1 MRRRQVRTV
10 RQVARAAGVS
20 VRTLHHYDAVGLL
33 KPGHIG
39 TNGYRYYGREEMLRL
54 QQILVYREL
63 GMPLAEIAAVL
74 DDPAFDLLTA
84 LRGHRAALDGRIAH
98 YRTLIQ
104 TIDRTI
110 ASLEKDEDMEDN
122 DYYAGIDPE
131 TRGRWEREAVA
142 FWGKDA
148 VTAAQAK
155 AKALTSEQVAQ
166 IQQEMEEIRDAFQ
179 RLFREGAAPGSDEVQ
194 AVTERHYRWV
204 SHSWSPDAAAFKGL
218 GRYYVENPE
227 FRGTYDDAELPGCPE
242 FIAEAM
248 AIYAVQS
255 L

>member
-1 MRRRQVRTV
+1 MRTV
-10 RQVARAAGVS
+10 RQLAKAAGVS
-20 VRTLHHYDAVGLL
+20 VRALHHYDALGLL
-33 KPGHIG
+33 KPGHVG
-39 TNGYRYYGREEMLRL
+39 ANGYRYYGREELLRL

-84 LRGHRAALDGRIAH
+84 LRGHRAALNGRIAH
-98 YRTLIQ
+98 YHTLIQ

-122 DYYAGIDPE
+122 DYYAGIAPE
-131 TRGRWEREAVA
+131 TRDRWQREAEA

-148 VTAAQAK
+148 VAAAQAK
-155 AKALTSEQVAQ
+155 AHAFSKEQVAT
-166 IQQEMEEIRDAFQ
+166 IQAEMEAIRADFQ
-179 RLFREGAAPGSDEVQ
+179 QLFCEGAAPGSDTAQ
-194 AVTERHYRWV
+194 TVTDRHYRWV

-227 FRGTYDDAELPGCPE
+227 FRRTYDDADLPGCAE

-248 AIYAVQS
+248 AIYADRS

>member
-1 MRRRQVRTV
+1 
-10 RQVARAAGVS
+10 VS
-20 VRTLHHYDAVGLL
+20 IRTLHHYDAVGLL
-33 KPGHIG
+33 KPGHVG
-39 TNGYRYYGREEMLRL
+39 ANGYRYYGKEELLRL

-63 GMPLAEIAAVL
+63 RMPLAKIAAIL
-74 DDPAFDLLTA
+74 DDPEFNLLTA

-110 ASLEKDEDMEDN
+110 DSLEKDEDMEDN

-131 TRGRWEREAVA
+131 TRGRWKREAEA

-148 VTAAQAK
+148 VAAAEAK
-155 AKALTSEQVAQ
+155 AKALTKEQVAA
-166 IQQEMEEIRDAFQ
+166 IQREMEDIRDAFT
-179 RLFREGAAPGSDEVQ
+179 RLFRAGAEAGSDEVQ
-194 AVTERHYRWV
+194 VVTGRHYRWV
-204 SHSWSPDAAAFKGL
+204 SHSWTPDAAAFRGL

-227 FRGTYDDAELPGCPE
+227 FRGTYDDEKLPGCPE

-248 AIYAVQS
+248 AIYSDRS